1 MDDIVLGAKQIANP
15 KGIKPQLDTDRPDV
29 KKNEYVRMG
38 TTPYYKGDSGMDTSN
53 PPRSDINPPE
63 KKHPIDELFGRG
75 IKRSN
80 GRSIPKADVTIS
92 DN

>member
-1 MDDIVLGAKQIANP
+1 MSDIVIGARQFPNP
-15 KGIKPQLDTDRPDV
+15 KGIKPTLDTDASPKRPSTGV
-29 KKNEYVRMG
+29 QMNSG
-38 TTPYYKGDSGMDTSN
+38 NYYKGDSGMDTSN
-53 PPRSDINPPE
+53 PEDGHVEP

-75 IKRSN
+75 IKRSH